1 MEAKSVEAQSRRWG
15 LPCATDAPT
24 LLCIVLYVPHACNT
38 WVTRYNIADDEDE
51 GDYDDDDA
59 PFASCKAPMVA
70 GGRGSDGELVQPH
83 HLIRSICLHTTRSLP
98 FRDRCTCSVSE
109 LLRRRQVRPAKLN
122 MRNFRSSIQRV
133 CRKKN
138 MMSRCCT
145 TAYARRCRQ

>member
-70 GGRGSDGELVQPH
+70 GGGGEVMANWFNHIISYAPFVYIQHVLF
-83 HLIRSICLHTTRSLP
+83 HLATVVNVLYQSCCDADRYGPQNLTCGILGPRHATCL
-98 FRDRCTCSVSE
+98 
-109 LLRRRQVRPAKLN
+109 
-122 MRNFRSSIQRV
+122 
-133 CRKKN
+133 
-138 MMSRCCT
+138 
-145 TAYARRCRQ
+145 